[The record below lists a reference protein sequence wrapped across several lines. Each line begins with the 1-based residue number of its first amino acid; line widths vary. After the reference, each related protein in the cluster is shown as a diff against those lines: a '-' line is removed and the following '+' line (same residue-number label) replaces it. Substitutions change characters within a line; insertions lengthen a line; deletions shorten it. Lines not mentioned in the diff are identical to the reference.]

1 MKNKFK
7 RKAIIAYEEFGK
19 ISIDVKD
26 VFYSFD
32 AAITEKAI
40 LDFLTGKTKFRPD
53 KDFSPFQAAPAEA
66 ENESP
71 ADLAA
76 NEASHSCG
84 GNEPLMTPEYAY
96 IVLNHVLYFYQGYP
110 ELTSLFSEIMDNK
123 NNCLTMPAINAARRI
138 DETLAGRI
146 VPLGISLF
154 LAKAY
159 RDAVYQILDVH
170 AAYNLGQLYYEDR
183 YGMKNYKKAA
193 RFFGA
198 AAQDGDWMSEEALG
212 RCYYFGYGVPKNY
225 KRAFLLLTKCIPLER
240 SAEACYLL
248 GNMYA
253 NGFYVEK
260 DEDEAYLYYSTAY
273 DIISEGDDMTLDVT
287 SKVMLKL
294 GDCCLNG
301 TKTKQNPAEA
311 LRWYQRAEFNCV
323 TQKDVKAGSGLEEI
337 HLAIKGQ
344 QLARRKF
351 MRKVSR

>member
-7 RKAIIAYEEFGK
+7 RDVIIGYEDFGK
-19 ISIDVKD
+19 VSVDAAD

-32 AAITEKAI
+32 LDITEKAI
-40 LDFLTGKTKFRPD
+40 LDFLTGKTKFKPD
-53 KDFSPFQAAPAEA
+53 KDFSPFQTAPADA
-66 ENESP
+66 EKGIDSG
-71 ADLAA
+71 
-76 NEASHSCG
+76 SHLNKSLDYCC

-96 IVLNHVLYFYQGYP
+96 TVLNHTLYPHQEYP
-110 ELTSLFSEIMDNK
+110 EISSLFADIMDNENK
-123 NNCLTMPAINAARRI
+123 CIKMPAVKAARRI
-138 DETLAGRI
+138 DSELSGRI

-159 RDAVYQILDVH
+159 RDAVYQLTDVH

-193 RFFGA
+193 RFFSA
-198 AAQDGDWMSEEALG
+198 AAKNGDWMSEEALG
-212 RCYYFGYGVPKNY
+212 RCYYFGHGVPKDY
-225 KRAFLLLTKCIPLER
+225 RRAFPLLTKCIPLER

-260 DEDEAYLYYSTAY
+260 DEDEAHLYYRTAY
-273 DIISEGDDMTLDVT
+273 DISEDDDITPDVT
-287 SKVMLKL
+287 GKVLLKL

-301 TKTKQNPAEA
+301 TGTEQNPAEA
-311 LRWYQRAEFNCV
+311 LRWYQRAEYTCI
-323 TQKDVKAGSGLEEI
+323 TQKDIKAESNLEEM

-344 QLARRKF
+344 QLARRKL